1 MASTTVI
8 SLPIHQPPTSSQMEE
23 LLTLQRS
30 LLQSIATADDLH
42 SILDELCRMVETMVT
57 NSVCSVMLYD
67 EHRGV
72 LNVQAAPQIP
82 EAAVEG
88 LRDLEPGIGRGSCAA
103 AVLTAAPVFV
113 NDTAID
119 ERWSE
124 SQAFAREFNI
134 HACWSVPILNE
145 QSRPVGTFAIS
156 SYEKREPSGFHMR
169 LLQAASYLAG
179 IALQADATRRK
190 LQESENR
197 LVNIADAVPGVLFQ
211 QLETPE
217 GQSHFTFISQRVQE
231 LFGQKADEVLSD
243 GDVLWT
249 HVDRQDVQSISKKMQ
264 TPAAIRPLRECE
276 FRLHLDGRER
286 WIYGRSVATAKD
298 AEGNIVWNGI
308 FLDIT
313 DKQNAQSRLNM
324 AGMVFE
330 NTQEGIMVT
339 DEDSGI
345 IEVNKAFT
353 RITGYA
359 ADDVMGKDPSL
370 LDSGRHGP
378 EFYQAIRASIDEQG
392 YWEGEM
398 WNRRKDGEIFP
409 EWLSITRVTDPVTG
423 KVTNL
428 RVFSDISHLKRS
440 EERLAHLAHHD
451 PLTGLPNRLMLGARM
466 DHALERAK
474 REGNYLGVLFLD
486 LDRFKNIN
494 DTLGHALGD
503 EVLKQVADR
512 LKESVRAEDTVA
524 RLGGDEFIVLLEE
537 VHQPEITTHIAE
549 KLLRTLARPYILND
563 QEYYFTTSIG
573 ISHYPVDGTDAESL
587 LKNSDTALY
596 QAKDQGRNTYIHYS
610 PELTQKVE
618 DWLKLEHHLRSAL
631 EKEQFEI
638 YYQAK
643 ISTRNGKILGA
654 EALLRWI
661 HPESG
666 MITPSQFLPI
676 AEEIGLIVPLG
687 EWVLRE
693 ACKQAQVWKAE
704 GYPDLTISV
713 NLAGQQIGDANL
725 YQSIVAILDETGL
738 APERL
743 ELEILESFVMRHAEE
758 SINTLSAIRDL
769 GVSLAIDDFG
779 SGYSSLSYLKR
790 LPVSKLKI
798 DQTLVLDIPDD
809 PDDVAIARAVIAL
822 GHSMGLQV
830 CAEGVETV
838 AQREFLAAEGVDELQ
853 GYYYSRPVPASKFI
867 QYLRSMT

>member
-30 LLQSIATADDLH
+30 LLQSIATAVDLLT
-42 SILDELCRMVETMVT
+42 ILEDLCRMVENMVPD
-57 NSVCSVMLYD
+57 SVSSIMLLD
-67 EHRGV
+67 DQRGV
-72 LNVQAAPQIP
+72 LNVLAAPKIP
-82 EAAVEG
+82 DDAVMA
-88 LRDLEPGIGRGSCAA
+88 LKDVVPGRGRGSCAH

-113 NDTAID
+113 SDTSLD
-119 ERWSE
+119 DRWSE
-124 SQAFAREFNI
+124 NQAFAEEFNI
-134 HACWSVPILNE
+134 QACWSVPILNE
-145 QSRPVGTFAIS
+145 QSKPLGTFAIS
-156 SYEKREPSGFHMR
+156 SFEKREPSGFHMR

-190 LQESENR
+190 LHESEIR
-197 LVNIADAVPGVLFQ
+197 LINIADAVPGVLFQ
-211 QLETPE
+211 QLETP
-217 GQSHFTFISQRVQE
+217 GGGSRFTFISQRVSE
-231 LFGQKADEVLSD
+231 LFGQDAESVLD
-243 GDVLWT
+243 NGDVLWT
-249 HVDRQDVQSISKKMQ
+249 HVEKQEAENIVKKMQ
-264 TPAAIRPLRECE
+264 TPASVKPLRECE
-276 FRLHLDGRER
+276 FRLNLNGRES
-286 WIYGRSVATAKD
+286 WIYGRSVATEKD
-298 AEGNIVWNGI
+298 DEGNVVWNGI

-313 DKQNAQSRLNM
+313 DKQLAQSRLNM

-339 DEDSGI
+339 DEDLRI
-345 IEVNKAFT
+345 IEVNRAFT
-353 RITGYA
+353 RITGYE
-359 ADDVMGKDPSL
+359 ADEVLGQDPGM
-370 LDSGRHGP
+370 LDSGTNGP
-378 EFYQAIRASIDEQG
+378 ELYQVIKASIDEQG

-398 WNRRKDGEIFP
+398 WNRRKDGEVFP

-423 KVTNL
+423 KVKDL

-451 PLTGLPNRLMLGARM
+451 PLTGLPNRLMLSARM
-466 DHALERAK
+466 EHALERAK
-474 REGNYLGVLFLD
+474 REGSYLGVLFLD

-503 EVLKQVADR
+503 EVLKEVAGR
-512 LKESVRAEDTVA
+512 LKDSVRAEDTVA
-524 RLGGDEFIVLLEE
+524 RLGGDEFIVLLEG
-537 VHQPEITTHIAE
+537 VHKPELTTHIAE
-549 KLLRTLARPYILND
+549 KLLRTLARPYILNE

-573 ISHYPVDGTDAESL
+573 ISHYPVDGIDAESL

-631 EKEQFEI
+631 DRQQFQI
-638 YYQAK
+638 YYQPK
-643 ISTRNGKILGA
+643 ISTRDGRILGA
-654 EALLRWI
+654 EALLRWM
-661 HPESG
+661 HPELG
-666 MITPSQFLPI
+666 LIPPSQFLTI

-693 ACKQAQVWKAE
+693 ACRQAQSWKE
-704 GYPDLTISV
+704 QGFEDLTISV
-713 NLAGQQIGDANL
+713 NLAGQQIGQSNL
-725 YQSIVAILDETGL
+725 YESIVSILDETGL
-738 APERL
+738 APRRL
-743 ELEILESFVMRHAEE
+743 ELEILESFVMRHAEQ
-758 SINTLSAIRDL
+758 SITTLEAIRDL
-769 GVSLAIDDFG
+769 GVSLSIDDFG

-822 GHSMGLQV
+822 GHSMGLKV
-830 CAEGVETV
+830 CAEGVETK

-853 GYYYSRPVPASKFI
+853 GYFYSRPVPADEFMAYI
-867 QYLRSMT
+867 RSQA